1 MAMWCAS
8 CQQDV
13 SATADVGGPEGI
25 RCARCLAT
33 SLGGEAAE
41 VAGNA
46 GTHAPPLPPDFD
58 DWELDYD
65 LRSAERLA
73 DSLRSEFAIAAST
86 AANAASLA
94 TWPGQ
99 PAALAAA
106 RLPARNAD
114 SHPRGGFLTWSIL
127 SLGVTTFVC
136 GSVLLAWSFL
146 GDRPDLRTPGLPLTL
161 AGQAALIIGLVL
173 QLEGLW
179 HSNRQT
185 RHSLDDLDGRLDEL
199 RHATTLVTSSHS
211 AAGQSFYAHMAEGA
225 SPELLLAD
233 LKGQMDLLA
242 QRMAAQRRA
251 A

>member
-1 MAMWCAS
+1 MWCSS

-13 SATADVGGPEGI
+13 AAVADSGDARQL
-25 RCARCLAT
+25 RCARCQT
-33 SLGGEAAE
+33 SLPSTETAEAARIAATCASE
-41 VAGNA
+41 
-46 GTHAPPLPPDFD
+46 LPFEAD
-58 DWELDYD
+58 DCELDSE
-65 LRSAERLA
+65 LRNVQRLTSSLRNGFAAEASPQATGALAGWQNNASGRLA
-73 DSLRSEFAIAAST
+73 SQLPEQNS
-86 AANAASLA
+86 
-94 TWPGQ
+94 
-99 PAALAAA
+99 A
-106 RLPARNAD
+106 R
-114 SHPRGGFLTWSIL
+114 HPRGGFFAWGMI

-136 GSVLLAWSFL
+136 GSVLLGWSFFA
-146 GDRPDLRTPGLPLTL
+146 DRPDLRTLGLPLTL
-161 AGQAALIIGLVL
+161 AGQAALIVGLVL

-185 RHSLDDLDGRLDEL
+185 RESLDDLDGQLDEL
-199 RHATTLVTSSHS
+199 RHATTLITTSHS